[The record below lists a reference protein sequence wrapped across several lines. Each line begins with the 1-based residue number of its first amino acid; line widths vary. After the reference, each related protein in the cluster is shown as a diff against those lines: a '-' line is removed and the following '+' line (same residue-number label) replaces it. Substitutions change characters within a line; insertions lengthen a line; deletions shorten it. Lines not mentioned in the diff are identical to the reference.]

1 MAISV
6 RGFPDV
12 DPGSGYVLRLR
23 GFAIESG
30 ECSERVMSRQ
40 ENIL

>member
-1 MAISV
+1 MTVSV

-12 DPGSGYVLRLR
+12 DPGSGYFLRLR

-30 ECSERVMSRQ
+30 ECNERVTSRQ
-40 ENIL
+40 ENIT